1 MFVSKSGR
9 VSGPFKGCGHGG
21 LPMSLQNRHS
31 VALPGSPASMTLGE
45 QGPAELSPFVNT
57 EDKGLN
63 LWGRRCP
70 LWEGDLATCTV
81 SALTGLSTLQTRYR
95 RTTEELPCWA
105 GIVSSGSSSS
115 ADFNEMI
122 ACHFLLMSERL
133 IHYTSEG

>member
-81 SALTGLSTLQTRYR
+81 SAQGPSNWPVHPPNSLPPDHRGIAVLGRDCVFRLQQLR
-95 RTTEELPCWA
+95 R
-105 GIVSSGSSSS
+105 
-115 ADFNEMI
+115 FQ
-122 ACHFLLMSERL
+122 
-133 IHYTSEG
+133 